1 MNTHNKKIKIYP
13 FDGIVIGYCLVM
25 IALIFILGHPLNE
38 YYKELIFYASMAAIT
53 ALIIRYVD
61 EDKNRFYKFIR
72 LLYPGLMF
80 TFFYWETGGLMFL
93 VFNHFFDAQLT
104 AFEKMLFGINPTIY
118 IDRHFLGVWINEIF
132 SFSYFSYY
140 FWIIVFLLALFIK
153 KDYEIIK
160 SYLTATTLTF
170 FLSYIIFFLYPIEG
184 PRWYFTGQ
192 YTHQINGPVFRKLVN
207 LFISKGAIRGGCMP
221 STHFGIALVIL
232 LYCFKYYRKT
242 GWILLPLLI
251 GLGIGTVWGRFH
263 YVSDIFVGGT
273 IGLIMVLLV
282 WKYYQINK
290 NKDYIAK

>member
-1 MNTHNKKIKIYP
+1 MM
-13 FDGIVIGYCLVM
+13 IV
-25 IALIFILGHPLNE
+25 LIFILGHPLQA
-38 YYKELIFYASMAAIT
+38 YYKELIFYASMAAVA
-53 ALIIRYVD
+53 ALIIRYID
-61 EDKNRFYKFIR
+61 EDRNRFYKLIR

-104 AFEKMLFGINPTIY
+104 AFEKILFGINPTIY
-118 IDRHFLGVWINEIF
+118 IDRHLLGVWINEIF

-140 FWIIVFLLALFIK
+140 FWILIFLLVLFIK

-184 PRWYFTGQ
+184 PRWYFAGQ
-192 YTHQINGPVFRKLVN
+192 YIHQIEGPIFRKLVN
-207 LFISKGAIRGGCMP
+207 LLISKGAVRGGCMP
-221 STHFGIALVIL
+221 STHFGVALVII

-263 YVSDIFVGGT
+263 YVSDVFVGGT
-273 IGLIMVLLV
+273 IGLIMALLV
-282 WKYYQINK
+282 WKFYPIPPRPKHHVKNINR
-290 NKDYIAK
+290 